1 MKMFLNTILTT
12 IRWTIALLLTA
23 GPFFAELFL
32 FRKVTHMLAYP
43 LFFLLVFGGLALL
56 APQVVEALSK
66 WTKSADFIPS
76 LLRNTFSSWLFFSL
90 ISVLVFLF
98 FDTSMFALITLI
110 SVLGLIAVWLF
121 VTKPGKNAIEI
132 AKIGIAS
139 LPQRWGASSVIVVGI
154 AGVVGVLVAMLAMGE
169 GFSATL
175 KQTGSDDTA
184 IVLRG
189 GSQAETNSVI
199 TRDQV
204 PLIST
209 LAGIAKDK
217 DGRALLSPELSQI
230 VNLPTAGS
238 GEDANAQFRGVSEA
252 AWAIRPHIKLIEGR
266 KFNIGVREIVVG
278 QGAKGQY
285 RGLEIGKTLRLG
297 NQDWTVVGVFAAGDA
312 HDSEL
317 WTDIDTLSSA
327 YDRRA
332 YQSVTVRTAG
342 KPGFDQF
349 KQAMENDP
357 RLKLDVLTTRDYY
370 TKQSTQLANLIRW
383 LGMIIGT
390 IMAIGAVFGALNTM
404 YAAVAGRAREIATMR
419 AIGFRGLPVVMAVML
434 ETMLLALLGGLLGG
448 LIAWVVFNG
457 YSVATLGSNFSQ
469 VVFQFKVT
477 PGLLWSGLKWALGIG
492 LVGGLFPALRAARLP
507 ITQALR
513 AI

>member
-1 MKMFLNTILTT
+1 M
-12 IRWTIALLLTA
+12 
-23 GPFFAELFL
+23 
-32 FRKVTHMLAYP
+32 
-43 LFFLLVFGGLALL
+43 
-56 APQVVEALSK
+56 
-66 WTKSADFIPS
+66 
-76 LLRNTFSSWLFFSL
+76 
-90 ISVLVFLF
+90 
-98 FDTSMFALITLI
+98 
-110 SVLGLIAVWLF
+110 
-121 VTKPGKNAIEI
+121 
-132 AKIGIAS
+132 
-139 LPQRWGASSVIVVGI
+139 
-154 AGVVGVLVAMLAMGE
+154 
-169 GFSATL
+169 
-175 KQTGSDDTA
+175 
-184 IVLRG
+184 
-189 GSQAETNSVI
+189 
-199 TRDQV
+199 

-349 KQAMENDP
+349 KKAMENDP

-370 TKQSTQLANLIRW
+370 TKQSTGLTTLIRV
-383 LGMIIGT
+383 LGTVIGT

-404 YAAVAGRAREIATMR
+404 YAAIAGRAREIATMR

-457 YSVATLGSNFSQ
+457 YSVSTMSSNFS
-469 VVFQFKVT
+469 
-477 PGLLWSGLKWALGIG
+477 
-492 LVGGLFPALRAARLP
+492 
-507 ITQALR
+507 
-513 AI
+513 